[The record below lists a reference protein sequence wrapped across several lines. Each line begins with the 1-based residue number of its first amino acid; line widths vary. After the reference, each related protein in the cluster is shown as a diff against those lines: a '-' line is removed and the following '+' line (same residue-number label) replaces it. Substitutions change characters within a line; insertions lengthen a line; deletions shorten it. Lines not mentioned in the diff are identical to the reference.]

1 MLATKTFFRKTKS
14 GNIFKIVR
22 DHYLRDDIW
31 CGSEACELCKP
42 RKKDLV
48 LEEENPGTKSSLIS
62 GPYYLL
68 LDTNIVLDQINILEE
83 DLLCNVIILQTV
95 LEEVKHRS
103 SNVYKKLKDIIAD
116 PKRKFYVFVN
126 EHHKDTFVERVPGEK
141 INDRNDR
148 AIRTACLWYKSH
160 LEQSKNNNINIVL
173 LTDDNENRS
182 KAQNEGCLVFTMEE
196 YICSLEN
203 SGFLE
208 DKLCKKHYEIDGGKG
223 EPLFPSHLTPAQLHD
238 GIKNGKLLQGTFL
251 ASRENFLEG
260 SVNVEGMEKFIFVQ
274 GRIGLNRAID
284 GDIVAVELLPE
295 EEWSVPSELILQD
308 EADEEDP
315 GDILEEEK
323 EIIVKTTKEVERT
336 PTGKIVGIIR
346 RKWRQYC
353 GILQPSAVKENVKH
367 LFVPAEKKIP
377 KVRIET
383 RQSETLSSQRIIVAI
398 DSWPRNSRYP
408 SGHFVRALGKVGD
421 KETENEV
428 LLLEHDVP
436 HSRFSDAVLSFLPKL
451 PWIITEEDI
460 ASREDLRHLDI
471 CSVDPPGCT
480 DIDDALHCRDLE
492 NGNLEVGVHIADVT
506 HFIRPGTALD
516 QEAAYRAT
524 TVYLV
529 DKRIDMVPGLLSS
542 NLCSLRG
549 NEERFAF
556 SCIWEI
562 DHNANIINTRF
573 LEAKKIRDTN
583 SMVEEFML
591 LANISVAEKILA
603 EFPDCAMLRRHPE
616 PPQSNFEPLIKA
628 GRHQGFEINTSSGKE
643 LAQSLE
649 SAHKEDNP
657 YFNTMLKILATR
669 CMMQAVYFISGMVQ
683 QSEFAHYGLACPIY
697 THFTSPIRRYADI
710 VVHRLLAV
718 CIGADATY
726 PDLLDK
732 KKNHALCHNLN
743 YRNRMAQYA
752 GRASVALNTHLF
764 FREKVEDE
772 DGYILFVRKNALQIL
787 IPKYGLEGT
796 LYLNKKGNTSG
807 VKFIYNE
814 EEHTQTCGD
823 VVFRSFDPVIVQLS
837 LDRSNVQHEKLV
849 FKLVK
854 PEISGFSVPGVKKR
868 KVSDPEPT
876 PVEVP
881 VKKNKK
887 QKKKKNKN
895 QDDVKIESMEFSTGS
910 DIKDVWYLRL
920 KFKNNEET
928 KVKEW
933 ISVFLYLKS
942 SNKPAV
948 RADYSIYVLNNKNER
963 KVSIKKS
970 TRIFKVH
977 ESWGSNK
984 FLEINKLL
992 EDKNDILSD
1001 NILTLSVDLVVYGDY
1016 LTTTSEIPYKTMKP
1030 KISDDFNELLKTEM
1044 GSDVTFTVKDIKF
1057 RAHKSI
1063 LIARS
1068 PTIASMLSHETSK
1081 GKQYVL
1087 NIDDVEPKVFKD
1099 VLKFIYTDIVDNL
1112 DDKAECLLDVANKYQ
1127 LKTLKILCEES
1138 LCKTITIENAVTIM
1152 VLANEHSAKLLMDY
1166 VVDFIVMNMEKVM
1179 NTEDYRKL
1187 ESSKPVLL
1195 SVLLKKFVDLI
1206 KTVPKSIE

>member
-31 CGSEACELCKP
+31 CGSEACESCKP

-48 LEEENPGTKSSLIS
+48 LEEKNPGTKSSLIS
-62 GPYYLL
+62 DPYYLL

-182 KAQNEGCLVFTMEE
+182 KAQVEGCLAFTMEE
-196 YICSLEN
+196 YVCSLEN

-208 DKLCKKHYEIDGGKG
+208 DKLCKKNYEIDGGKG

-260 SVNVEGMEKFIFVQ
+260 SVNVEGMEKFVS
-274 GRIGLNRAID
+274 
-284 GDIVAVELLPE
+284 VELLPE
-295 EEWSVPSELILQD
+295 EEWSVPSELVLQD

-323 EIIVKTTKEVERT
+323 EIIVKTTTEVERT

-353 GILQPSAVKENVKH
+353 GILQPSAVKGNVKH
-367 LFVPAEKKIP
+367 LFVPAERKIP

-428 LLLEHDVP
+428 LLLEHDVT

-516 QEAAYRAT
+516 QEAALRAT

-562 DHNANIINTRF
+562 DHDANIINTRF
-573 LEAKKIRDTN
+573 LDSETHDPIEVEAKKLRDTN

-649 SAHKEDNP
+649 SAHKDDNP

-669 CMMQAVYFISGMVQ
+669 CMIQAVYFISGMVQ
-683 QSEFAHYGLACPIY
+683 QSEFFHYGLACPIY

-764 FREKVEDE
+764 FREKIEDE
-772 DGYILFVRKNALQIL
+772 DGYILFVRKNALQVL

-796 LYLNKKGNTSG
+796 LYLNKKGDTSG
-807 VKFIYNE
+807 VKFTYNE

-868 KVSDPEPT
+868 KVSDPEPI
-876 PVEVP
+876 PIEVP
-881 VKKNKK
+881 AKKNKK
-887 QKKKKNKN
+887 QKKKKKNK
-895 QDDVKIESMEFSTGS
+895 K
-910 DIKDVWYLRL
+910 
-920 KFKNNEET
+920 
-928 KVKEW
+928 
-933 ISVFLYLKS
+933 
-942 SNKPAV
+942 
-948 RADYSIYVLNNKNER
+948 
-963 KVSIKKS
+963 
-970 TRIFKVH
+970 
-977 ESWGSNK
+977 
-984 FLEINKLL
+984 
-992 EDKNDILSD
+992 
-1001 NILTLSVDLVVYGDY
+1001 
-1016 LTTTSEIPYKTMKP
+1016 
-1030 KISDDFNELLKTEM
+1030 
-1044 GSDVTFTVKDIKF
+1044 
-1057 RAHKSI
+1057 
-1063 LIARS
+1063 
-1068 PTIASMLSHETSK
+1068 
-1081 GKQYVL
+1081 
-1087 NIDDVEPKVFKD
+1087 
-1099 VLKFIYTDIVDNL
+1099 
-1112 DDKAECLLDVANKYQ
+1112 
-1127 LKTLKILCEES
+1127 
-1138 LCKTITIENAVTIM
+1138 
-1152 VLANEHSAKLLMDY
+1152 
-1166 VVDFIVMNMEKVM
+1166 
-1179 NTEDYRKL
+1179 
-1187 ESSKPVLL
+1187 
-1195 SVLLKKFVDLI
+1195 
-1206 KTVPKSIE
+1206 